1 MRNASKRNFR
11 VVNEEP
17 MSMGTRSRQ
26 LAMYA
31 IFYSPFSMLCDSPSL
46 YEREQESVDFISAAP
61 TVWDKTVALD
71 GKMGEYIAMARRS
84 GEEWYVGVITSWKP
98 RDLELDLSFL
108 GEGDFKAEIFRDGAN
123 SHRIASDYVHETID
137 IPSSRKIK
145 VQLAPA
151 GGYAMRI
158 YKR

>member
-1 MRNASKRNFR
+1 M
-11 VVNEEP
+11 
-17 MSMGTRSRQ
+17 
-26 LAMYA
+26 
-31 IFYSPFSMLCDSPSL
+31 
-46 YEREQESVDFISAAP
+46 
-61 TVWDKTVALD
+61 ALD

-84 GEEWYVGVITSWKP
+84 GEEWYVGVITSWEP

-108 GEGDFKAEIFRDGAN
+108 GDGDFKAEIFGDGAN